1 MLHRGSDVKRP
12 PPWLFALTGTPYGVV
27 ASFVAQVMP
36 NLGQAAKID
45 VGAIGWF
52 SALLF
57 VPSIVLF
64 LYAPVI
70 DLGPRHKHWL
80 LLTSIGGAACMYTT
94 FLMPLP
100 EHLTAFLIFAFL
112 ANVISS
118 LVGSCNGA
126 LMAVTM
132 ADDQRGKAS
141 GWYNVGNLSGG
152 AASASLVIWMVGEG
166 VDRLIVGAVVTVM
179 MIAPSLAV
187 LWLDEPPRPAVVAG
201 TVFRTTLR
209 DVGRVLFTKRGL
221 TGIALCASPVGS
233 AALINFFSGMSDAYG
248 VSARTVALVTGLGNA
263 GLSAVGS
270 AIVGYLCDRY
280 NRRVLYLASG
290 LLTALCGI
298 AMTLSPRTPMTFIIG
313 GLTYAL
319 ITGFCYAAFTAT
331 VLETMGKAGPAAA
344 TQYSLFIAAGN
355 LAITYV
361 GLIDTRF
368 NEHHGVEGV
377 VASDAALN
385 IIGVVV
391 LAFAFWRLGAFG
403 KWRHPGV
410 PEPAPEVIAP
420 PAPVFPTA
428 IARIVDQDDSLG

>member
-1 MLHRGSDVKRP
+1 MGLRLSWSHLKRP

-36 NLGQAAKID
+36 NLTQAAKID

-57 VPSIVLF
+57 VPSILLF
-64 LYAPVI
+64 LYTPVI

-80 LLTSIGGAACMYTT
+80 LLTSIGGAACMYAT

-100 EHLTAFLIFAFL
+100 EHVTAFLIFAFF
-112 ANVISS
+112 ANLISN

-126 LMAVTM
+126 LMAVMM
-132 ADDQRGKAS
+132 ADDQRGRAS

-152 AASASLVIWMVGEG
+152 ALSASVVIWMIGAG

-187 LWLDEPPRPAVVAG
+187 LWIDEPARPATREA
-201 TVFRTTLR
+201 FRAPLR
-209 DVGRVLFTKRGL
+209 DIGRVLFSKSGI

-263 GLSAVGS
+263 ALSAVGS
-270 AIVGYLCDRY
+270 AVVGYLCDRF
-280 NRRVLYLASG
+280 NRRAIYLGSG
-290 LLTALCGI
+290 LLTAVCGI
-298 AMTLSPRTPMTFIIG
+298 AMAMAPRSPMTFVVG
-313 GLTYAL
+313 VLTYSL
-319 ITGFCYAAFTAT
+319 ITGFCYAAFTST
-331 VLETMGKAGPAAA
+331 VLETMGPGGQAAA
-344 TQYSLFIAAGN
+344 TQYSLFVAAGN

-368 NEHHGVEGV
+368 SEHHGVEGV

-391 LAFAFWRLGAFG
+391 LAIVFWRLGAFG
-403 KWRHPGV
+403 KWKHAAV
-410 PEPAPEVIAP
+410 EP
-420 PAPVFPTA
+420 
-428 IARIVDQDDSLG
+428 